1 MMLWGRRS
9 LGSWRPKLYSQ
20 SAGSFKIFS
29 RLGDAREGVE
39 VEVEVEVEVAD
50 APGLE
55 VASAVTADDGDD
67 DAEVE
72 DTLAL
77 VATVTV
83 LVASVCSVTVEKDRI
98 LDDAAL

>member
-29 RLGDAREGVE
+29 RLGDAREG
-39 VEVEVEVEVAD
+39 VEVEVEVAD